1 MHEFLLE
8 NQNQKL
14 DPFSFE
20 YKSLKNGNNV
30 ILRMEEDKKTSVP
43 ELKPIKGV
51 LMLR

>member
-1 MHEFLLE
+1 MAKFLIE
-8 NQNQKL
+8 NQNKKL

-30 ILRMEEDKKTSVP
+30 VLRMDEEKKTSIP
-43 ELKPIKGV
+43 ELKPIKGG

>member
-1 MHEFLLE
+1 MAKFLIE
-8 NQNQKL
+8 NPNRKL

-30 ILRMEEDKKTSVP
+30 ILRIEEDKKTSVP